1 MAKKRN
7 PPSTHKSD
15 AAEALDSLNADLR
28 RKSNQVIRRTVEAD
42 LEKKS
47 KRRRVS
53 QAPTS
58 SAWKRSPA

>member
-7 PPSTHKSD
+7 LLSRNKGD

-28 RKSNQVIRRTVEAD
+28 RKSNTQVIRQSMEAD

-47 KRRRVS
+47 KRRRTS
-53 QAPTS
+53 QAPAS
-58 SAWKRSPA
+58 SGWKH